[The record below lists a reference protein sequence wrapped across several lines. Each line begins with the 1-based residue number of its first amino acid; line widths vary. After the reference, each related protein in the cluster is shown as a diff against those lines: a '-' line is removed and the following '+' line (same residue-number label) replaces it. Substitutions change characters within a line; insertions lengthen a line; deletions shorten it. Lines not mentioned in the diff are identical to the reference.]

1 MPIRMVGCRFLRRSS
16 CAEWYSFAFYGSILL
31 PRWVEIRSGRSES
44 QIAYPR
50 RVVSEGQVSDA
61 LGAMFGAGQDARL
74 DAGGGQNVTRLAGLN
89 ALITGVGTGMG
100 RAIALA
106 FAREGAKVAVAARR
120 VDKLEG
126 VVREIEA
133 AGGTGLAVECD
144 VTRGADAEHA
154 VRQTA
159 EKFGQ
164 LNTLVNNA
172 GVLSVSTVEG
182 IAEDEWDRLM
192 AANLK
197 GPFLMSR
204 AVLPE
209 FRKVGGGVIV
219 NIGSVLGLVAMKNRA
234 AYCASK
240 GGVTMLTK
248 AMAMD
253 HAHEGVRVNCIC
265 PSIVETEL
273 VRGLFDSSPEGEAA
287 RRARVATIP
296 LGRIGQ
302 PEDVAEMAVYLA
314 SKESGW
320 MTGVAIPLDGGLSA
334 Y

>member
-1 MPIRMVGCRFLRRSS
+1 
-16 CAEWYSFAFYGSILL
+16 
-31 PRWVEIRSGRSES
+31 
-44 QIAYPR
+44 
-50 RVVSEGQVSDA
+50 
-61 LGAMFGAGQDARL
+61 
-74 DAGGGQNVTRLAGLN
+74 
-89 ALITGVGTGMG
+89 
-100 RAIALA
+100 
-106 FAREGAKVAVAARR
+106 
-120 VDKLEG
+120 
-126 VVREIEA
+126 
-133 AGGTGLAVECD
+133 
-144 VTRGADAEHA
+144 
-154 VRQTA
+154 
-159 EKFGQ
+159 
-164 LNTLVNNA
+164 
-172 GVLSVSTVEG
+172 VEG

-273 VRGLFDSSPEGEAA
+273 VRGLFDSSPEGEAV

-314 SKESGW
+314 SKESAW